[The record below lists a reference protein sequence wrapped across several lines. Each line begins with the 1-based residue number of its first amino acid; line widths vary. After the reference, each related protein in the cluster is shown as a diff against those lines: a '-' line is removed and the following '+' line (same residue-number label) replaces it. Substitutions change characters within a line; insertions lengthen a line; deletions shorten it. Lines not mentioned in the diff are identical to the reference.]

1 MISTQVLDE
10 PETALGVARAERRRC
25 PRYPC
30 RGSAEALVLFPGFTL
45 RGEILDVSLT
55 GCFLQTRTNI
65 HMDRFSKV
73 QLRFEV
79 NGCEYQTLARVM
91 GIRGGNGVGMEF
103 SFDSPRAEA
112 AFKGLMRSLNGHA
125 HLN

>member
-1 MISTQVLDE
+1 MISTLVVDE
-10 PETALGVARAERRRC
+10 PEVALGVASAERRRC

-45 RGEILDVSLT
+45 RGEILDISLN
-55 GCFLQTRTNI
+55 GCYLQTRTHV

-73 QLRFEV
+73 ELRFEV
-79 NGCEYQTLARVM
+79 NGSEYQTIARVM
-91 GIRGGNGVGMEF
+91 GIRGGKGVGMEF
-103 SFDSPRAEA
+103 YFDSPRAQS
-112 AFKGLMRSLNGHA
+112 AFKGLVRSLRGTN